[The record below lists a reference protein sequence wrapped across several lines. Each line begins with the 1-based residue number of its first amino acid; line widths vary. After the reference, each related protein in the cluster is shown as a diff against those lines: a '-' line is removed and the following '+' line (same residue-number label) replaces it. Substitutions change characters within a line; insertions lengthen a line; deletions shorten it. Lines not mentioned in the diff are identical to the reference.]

1 MKHGYLNEEKGPE
14 DMPGVV
20 LREIELRDGAYRG
33 YARWPFDFWP
43 SREAYENDQPGFSGH
58 RKSEV
63 ETYIVLH
70 DSEDEAFE
78 AVKKEQKE

>member
-1 MKHGYLNEEKGPE
+1 MKHGYLNDEKGPE
-14 DMPGVV
+14 DMLGVV
-20 LREIELRDGAYRG
+20 LREIEYRNGAYRDC
-33 YARWPFDFWP
+33 ARWPFDFWP

-63 ETYIVLH
+63 EAYIVLH
-70 DSEDEAFE
+70 DSEDEAVE